1 MKTEQELIAELI
13 KVFFPSEMLD
23 YFEIVDF
30 TIGSERVTVHLDERD
45 KLMQA
50 KEGHTYI
57 KNGFLPE
64 STISDFPARDKK
76 MTLVV
81 RRRRWRDEATGE
93 SVSNDYKLVAE
104 GTRHSVEFA
113 AFLKELIGYIPDR
126 GIFA

>member
-1 MKTEQELIAELI
+1 MKTEQELIAGLI
-13 KVFFPSEMLD
+13 RVFFPSEMLD

-30 TIGSERVTVHLDERD
+30 TIGAESVTVHLDERD
-45 KLMQA
+45 KFMHPQ
-50 KEGHTYI
+50 EGHTYL

-81 RRRRWRDEATGE
+81 RRRRWKDEATGE

-104 GTRHSVEFA
+104 GTRHSIEFA
-113 AFLKELIGYIPDR
+113 AFLKELIGYIPDC

>member
-1 MKTEQELIAELI
+1 
-13 KVFFPSEMLD
+13 
-23 YFEIVDF
+23 
-30 TIGSERVTVHLDERD
+30 
-45 KLMQA
+45 
-50 KEGHTYI
+50 
-57 KNGFLPE
+57 
-64 STISDFPARDKK
+64 